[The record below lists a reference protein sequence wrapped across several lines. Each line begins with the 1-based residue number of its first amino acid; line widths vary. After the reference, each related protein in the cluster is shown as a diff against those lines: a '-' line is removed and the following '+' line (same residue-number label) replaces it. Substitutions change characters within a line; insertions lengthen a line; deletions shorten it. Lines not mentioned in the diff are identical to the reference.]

1 MDSATMI
8 EEPPAMSQPRF
19 HPILIWAGVIVALT
33 LGAAAAGICV
43 GLLLN
48 GTPNK
53 SVSDSAK
60 PINELKY
67 SGETSLR
74 ELPPVIANLAEPSD
88 AWVRVQ
94 ASIVFDRKAV
104 PKPDLV
110 AAEIGGDILG
120 FMRTLSV
127 AQIGGAS
134 GLQHLR
140 EDLNERASIRSG
152 GLVRELIIQ
161 TLVVQ

>member
-1 MDSATMI
+1 MSND
-8 EEPPAMSQPRF
+8 EEPPVASKPAVPPVLLWGGVMVAM
-19 HPILIWAGVIVALT
+19 T
-33 LGAAAAGICV
+33 LGAAAAGTCL
-43 GLLLN
+43 GLLL
-48 GTPNK
+48 GGAPNK
-53 SVSDSAK
+53 DVPSAAGPPGSDAK
-60 PINELKY
+60 Y
-67 SGETSLR
+67 GGETSLR

-94 ASIVFDRKAV
+94 ASIVFDGKAV
-104 PKPDLV
+104 PKPELV
-110 AAEIGGDILG
+110 AAEIAEDMLG

-140 EDLNERASIRSG
+140 EDLNERASIRSK